1 MQHNHSEIEIAGGGA
16 LGNGSQAEKVTY
28 ERGIGGDIQ
37 TELSVAEEGEI
48 KGRHNVIE
56 DSGLSK
62 EQSPWG
68 G

>member
-1 MQHNHSEIEIAGGGA
+1 MQHNHSEIKIAGCGA
-16 LGNGSQAEKVTY
+16 LRNRSQAEKVTY
-28 ERGIGGDIQ
+28 ERDIGEDIQ

-48 KGRHNVIE
+48 EGRHNVIK
-56 DSGLSK
+56 DSGLSE